1 MVSEP
6 MSYQSKESRKPA
18 VTAIERARRQSERGD
33 DRRAMLILREEC
45 FAIESD
51 AGLWVHYGLA
61 CLRARR
67 CDEGFRALA
76 HALWLRERARDDRRV
91 QVMRDLIAHLK
102 SGGSLPLASR
112 KAA

>member
-1 MVSEP
+1 
-6 MSYQSKESRKPA
+6 MSRHSKETRKPA

-45 FAIESD
+45 FAVESD

-67 CDEGFRALA
+67 GDEGFRALA
-76 HALWLRERARDDRRV
+76 HALWLRERARDHQRA
-91 QVMRDLIAHLK
+91 QVMRDLIDHLK